1 STSTPIERR
10 SIVKNLFI
18 FGKAGS
24 GKTTTAN
31 YLRSVY
37 GYRTFALADPI
48 KKKIAEMLGREPT
61 KADRTL
67 LIDFGQ
73 TYRTWFGDDVWCRV
87 AWENILDEWR
97 RDLLNRG
104 LTPGQSPVL
113 IEDGRHLV
121 ECFFFVTE
129 RWFDPIL
136 VVASEEVRFHRLL
149 ERDGVDQRALLAG
162 QETEL
167 DGVAATYTIVNDGND
182 LDELYRKVDE
192 IVRHMREEG

>member
-1 STSTPIERR
+1 M
-10 SIVKNLFI
+10 KNLFI

-61 KADRTL
+61 KADRAL

-121 ECFFFVTE
+121 EYDFFVKE
-129 RWFDPIL
+129 RWFVPIRI
-136 VVASEEVRFHRLL
+136 VASDEVRFRRLL
-149 ERDGVDQRALLAG
+149 ERDGVDQRDVLAG

-167 DGVAATYTIVNDGND
+167 DGVEATYTIVNDGND

-192 IVRHMREEG
+192 IMWHMRGEG